1 MARDILSDPE
11 KEALLAAVKDVER
24 RSAAEVVVAF
34 RGRSGRYLD
43 ADLIA
48 GVLLALFTLWF
59 QLFSPWEFNL
69 PVILVSPILAGAA
82 GAFLSS
88 RAPNIRRLLT
98 SRASRRE
105 RVRVAALAAFHD
117 MGLGETREKTGV
129 LVYVSCLERMA
140 TVVPDGGIRRR
151 VAGAAWDEAV
161 RAIEKAAAHR
171 EAGMAVAAI
180 VRGMGDVLAPALP
193 PRVDDVNEL
202 PDAVA
207 R

>member
-11 KEALLAAVKDVER
+11 KAALLAAVKDVER

-34 RGRSGRYLD
+34 RGRSGTYLD

-88 RAPNIRRLLT
+88 RAPNVRRLLT

-105 RVRVAALAAFHD
+105 RVRVAALAAFHE
-117 MGLGETREKTGV
+117 MGVGETRERTGV

-140 TVVPDGGIRRR
+140 SVVPDSGVRRR
-151 VAGAAWDEAV
+151 VAGGAWDDGARAV
-161 RAIEKAAAHR
+161 ETAALRGAPG
-171 EAGMAVAAI
+171 AAVAESIRAL
-180 VRGMGDVLAPALP
+180 GDILARALP
-193 PRVDDVNEL
+193 PRADDVNEL
-202 PDAVA
+202 ADEVT